1 MRASLSRQATVGA
14 TLVAVLC
21 LLALAAP
28 WLAPHPPNEQPDPA
42 SARLRPP
49 GTSLWAIQLANQ
61 WRLADRVERTAE
73 GLSFERLGHWQTVA
87 ADQVLNLT
95 PTGVADRHKF
105 WLGTDRF
112 GRDLL
117 SRLLY
122 GARVSLAVATLA
134 VLLAMT
140 LGIGIGALAAASNRW
155 IDGLL
160 MRTVDGLLA
169 FPRLFL
175 LLAMAALLRPS
186 NTLLVLLLGLTGWM
200 TVSRLVR
207 AELLSLKEREFA
219 LAARASGL
227 SPVRILF
234 HHLLPNALGP
244 ALALAPLSIGAV
256 ILTEAAL
263 SFLGLGIQPPQAS
276 WGNIISDGR
285 EYIFSAWWVSTLPGM
300 AIALAVAGFN
310 LLGDSLRDA
319 LDPRI

>member
-1 MRASLSRQATVGA
+1 MLANRLQARVGA
-14 TLVAVLC
+14 TIVAVLC

-28 WLAPHPPNEQPDPA
+28 LLAPYPPNEQPDPA
-42 SARLRPP
+42 AARLRPP
-49 GTSLWAIQLANQ
+49 GSSLWAIRLHNQ

-73 GLSFERLGHWQTVA
+73 GLSFLRLGRWQTVA
-87 ADQVLNLT
+87 ADQVRNLT
-95 PTGVADRHKF
+95 PTGVADRRKF

-122 GARVSLAVATLA
+122 GARVSLAVASLA

-155 IDGLL
+155 IDGLV
-160 MRTVDGLLA
+160 MRGVDGLLA

-186 NTLLVLLLGLTGWM
+186 NAVLIALLGLTGWM

-207 AELLSLKEREFA
+207 AELISLKEREFA

-227 SPVRILF
+227 SPLRILF

-276 WGNIISDGR
+276 WGNIISEGR
-285 EYIFSAWWVSTLPGM
+285 EYIFSAWWVSTLPGL
-300 AIALAVAGFN
+300 AIALAVIGFN

>member
-1 MRASLSRQATVGA
+1 MQANQLQARVGA
-14 TLVAVLC
+14 TIVAVLSV
-21 LLALAAP
+21 LALAAP
-28 WLAPHPPNEQPDPA
+28 LLAPHPPNQQPDPA
-42 SARLRPP
+42 AARLRPP
-49 GTSLWAIQLANQ
+49 GSTLWAIELDSQ
-61 WRLADRVERTAE
+61 WRLADRVERTAD
-73 GLSFERLGHWQTVA
+73 GLSFERLGRWQTVA
-87 ADQVLNLT
+87 ADQVHNLT
-95 PTGVADRHKF
+95 PTGVADRRRF

-122 GARVSLAVATLA
+122 GARVSLAVASLA

-155 IDGLL
+155 VDGLL
-160 MRTVDGLLA
+160 MRFVDGLLA

-175 LLAMAALLRPS
+175 LLALAALLRPS
-186 NTLLVLLLGLTGWM
+186 NTLLILLLGFTGWM

-227 SPVRILF
+227 SPLRILVR
-234 HHLLPNALGP
+234 HLLPNALGP

-263 SFLGLGIQPPQAS
+263 SFLGLGIRPPQAS
-276 WGNIISDGR
+276 WGNIISEGR
-285 EYIFSAWWVSTLPGM
+285 EYILSAWWISTLPGL
-300 AIALAVAGFN
+300 AIALAVIGFN